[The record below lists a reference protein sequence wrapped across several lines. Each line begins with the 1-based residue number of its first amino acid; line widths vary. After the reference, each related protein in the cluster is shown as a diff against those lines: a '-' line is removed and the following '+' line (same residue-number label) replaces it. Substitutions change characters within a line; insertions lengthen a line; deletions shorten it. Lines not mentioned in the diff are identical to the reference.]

1 MKIRLRGL
9 THSERSLATAI
20 TVSQIRIMT
29 RKILTALVALGFTL
43 IVYPSSHSAQERQI
57 GDRPAIE
64 NRSQENRTVMDIGEV
79 EKLRRDLVA
88 AYEESEALIRFLAGY
103 KFLRQ
108 SDPMKDY
115 ESVCQSLANERLR
128 LEQLSAAELATQTEK
143 WPYARTL
150 DRFVQLSRS
159 IRTDATFQAAIQK
172 AERHFNAEQS
182 GRNSSIAKT
191 MNSRGVIAAP
201 SYIPPACNFDDPST
215 YPSGVDL
222 GIAKAVSLALHTA
235 VEAQPSEFMVFCV
248 MIPNPIRIAFAI
260 AAGIADQV
268 LNALEAVAAD
278 AAYCETIRLYVE
290 EQLTGSGGGIPAIL
304 IDDDYYLTF
313 TYKSVKA
320 ALLKAT
326 GTGVPTNCGNTR
338 FTEASA
344 FFDGSGNFT
353 GTGPQRVNAYRL
365 LRLAYNNIGAS
376 ACVQ

>member
-9 THSERSLATAI
+9 THSERSLAPAI
-20 TVSQIRIMT
+20 TGCQIRIMT
-29 RKILTALVALGFTL
+29 RKILTALVALGFAL

-64 NRSQENRTVMDIGEV
+64 TRSQENRTVMETGEV

-88 AYEESEALIRFLAGY
+88 AYQESEALIRFLAGY

-115 ESVCQSLANERLR
+115 ESVCQSLASERLR

-182 GRNSSIAKT
+182 GQNSSVAKT

-201 SYIPPACNFDDPST
+201 SYIAPNCNFDDPST

-235 VEAQPSEFMVFCV
+235 VEAQPSEFMIFCV
-248 MIPNPIRIAFAI
+248 MIPNPFRIAFAI

-278 AAYCETIRLYVE
+278 AAYCETIRLYIE

-344 FFDGSGNFT
+344 FFDGSGSFT